1 MAMRSLAVLLALIWL
16 APVHAQTKPG
26 AQTPE
31 ASGSASTES
40 STDPYSDPGRTLPYL
55 AYTLGQLHY
64 LAYACEG
71 SETQQWRDR
80 MIELL
85 RLEAP
90 MSGNRRERLIDAFN
104 DGYQVE
110 QRARIRCGAEAEAER
125 RTLARRGAQMSQ
137 ALLNDVL
144 D

>member
-1 MAMRSLAVLLALIWL
+1 MRWILIL
-16 APVHAQTKPG
+16 FLTFTPPAFAQQKPG
-26 AQTPE
+26 IAVANEATQDTE
-31 ASGSASTES
+31 ASA
-40 STDPYSDPGRTLPYL
+40 DPFRDPGRTLPYL

-71 SETQQWRDR
+71 DDTQEWRNR

-90 MSGNRRERLIDAFN
+90 LNGYRRERLIDAFN

-110 QRARIRCGAEAEAER
+110 QQARIRCGVEAEAER
-125 RTLARRGAQMSQ
+125 RNLARRGAQMSQ
-137 ALLNDVL
+137 ALLNEVL
-144 D
+144 N

>member
-1 MAMRSLAVLLALIWL
+1 MRWLIISLLVLTAPAMA
-16 APVHAQTKPG
+16 QQKPG
-26 AQTPE
+26 TF
-31 ASGSASTES
+31 ASSEGHQES
-40 STDPYSDPGRTLPYL
+40 EGGANPFNDPGRTLPYL

-71 SETQQWRDR
+71 EDTQAWRIR

-90 MSGNRRERLIDAFN
+90 LTGYRRERLIDAFN

-110 QRARIRCGAEAEAER
+110 QRARIRCGAQAEAER
-125 RTLARRGAQMSQ
+125 RNLARRGAQMSQ
-137 ALLNDVL
+137 ALLNEVL

>member
-1 MAMRSLAVLLALIWL
+1 MSLAMISPAL
-16 APVHAQTKPG
+16 AQTKPG
-26 AQTPE
+26 TTEPV
-31 ASGSASTES
+31 SAVQEDAES
-40 STDPYSDPGRTLPYL
+40 RADPFRDPGRTLPYL

-71 SETQQWRDR
+71 SDAQHWRAR

-85 RLEAP
+85 QLEAP
-90 MSGNRRERLIDAFN
+90 ISGYRRERLIDAFN

-110 QRARIRCGAEAEAER
+110 QRSRVRCGAEAEAQR
-125 RTLARRGAQMSQ
+125 RNLARRGAQMSQ
-137 ALLNDVL
+137 ALLNEVL

>member
-1 MAMRSLAVLLALIWL
+1 MRLFAIILALLWL
-16 APVHAQTKPG
+16 PAVHAQTKPG
-26 AQTPE
+26 AQTGGEMQDTSEDGGEPFR
-31 ASGSASTES
+31 
-40 STDPYSDPGRTLPYL
+40 DPGRTLPYL

-64 LAYACEG
+64 LDYACEG

-90 MSGNRRERLIDAFN
+90 LSGYRRDRLIDAFN

>member
-1 MAMRSLAVLLALIWL
+1 MRRILLCLLLVLSAPAVPQGNPTDDDVVEDNA
-16 APVHAQTKPG
+16 
-26 AQTPE
+26 
-31 ASGSASTES
+31 ES
-40 STDPYSDPGRTLPYL
+40 RADPFRDPGRTLPYL

-64 LAYACEG
+64 LTYACGGE
-71 SETQQWRDR
+71 EAQQWRAR

-85 RLEAP
+85 QLEAP
-90 MSGNRRERLIDAFN
+90 MTGFRRERLIDAFN

-125 RTLARRGAQMSQ
+125 RTLARRGSQMSE
-137 ALLNDVL
+137 ALLNEVL

>member
-1 MAMRSLAVLLALIWL
+1 MRSLIILLLLFA
-16 APVHAQTKPG
+16 APAMAQQKPG
-26 AQTPE
+26 IAAVNEAAQDTE
-31 ASGSASTES
+31 ASA
-40 STDPYSDPGRTLPYL
+40 DPFRDPGRTLPYL

-71 SETQQWRDR
+71 DDTQEWRNR

-90 MSGNRRERLIDAFN
+90 LNGYRRERLIDAFN

-110 QRARIRCGAEAEAER
+110 QRARIRCGAQAEAER
-125 RTLARRGAQMSQ
+125 RNLARRGAQMSQ
-137 ALLNDVL
+137 AMLNEVL

>member
-1 MAMRSLAVLLALIWL
+1 MRLLAAICVLTL
-16 APVHAQTKPG
+16 TTPVLAQTKPG
-26 AQTPE
+26 AQPVETPVVDD
-31 ASGSASTES
+31 TES
-40 STDPYSDPGRTLPYL
+40 RADPFRDPGRALPYL

-71 SETQQWRDR
+71 SETQQWRER

-85 RLEAP
+85 ELEAP
-90 MSGNRRERLIDAFN
+90 ISGYRRDRLIDAFN

-110 QRARIRCGAEAEAER
+110 QRAGINCGAEAEAER
-125 RTLARRGAQMSQ
+125 RNLAQRGAQMSQ
-137 ALLNDVL
+137 ALLNEVL

>member
-1 MAMRSLAVLLALIWL
+1 MRILLLCLIL
-16 APVHAQTKPG
+16 TLTAPAFSQGKPAEG
-26 AQTPE
+26 DVIDD
-31 ASGSASTES
+31 SAES
-40 STDPYSDPGRTLPYL
+40 RADPFRDPGRTLPYL

-71 SETQQWRDR
+71 EEAQHWRSR

-85 RLEAP
+85 QLEAP
-90 MSGNRRERLIDAFN
+90 LTGYRRERLIDAFN

-110 QRARIRCGAEAEAER
+110 QRTRIRCGAEAEAER
-125 RTLARRGAQMSQ
+125 RTLARRGAQISE
-137 ALLNDVL
+137 ALLNEVL

>member
-1 MAMRSLAVLLALIWL
+1 MRHVLLCLL
-16 APVHAQTKPG
+16 LTLTAPAFSQGKPAG
-26 AQTPE
+26 GDVTE
-31 ASGSASTES
+31 EGVESAA
-40 STDPYSDPGRTLPYL
+40 DPFRDPGRTLPYL

-71 SETQQWRDR
+71 EEAQQWRAR

-85 RLEAP
+85 QLEAP
-90 MSGNRRERLIDAFN
+90 MTGFRRERLIDAFN

-110 QRARIRCGAEAEAER
+110 QRARIRCGAEAEVER
-125 RTLARRGAQMSQ
+125 RTLARRGAQMSE
-137 ALLNDVL
+137 ALLNEVL

>member
-1 MAMRSLAVLLALIWL
+1 MRWIVILFLIISAPALA
-16 APVHAQTKPG
+16 QDKPG
-26 AQTPE
+26 TRVSNTTQRVTQDE
-31 ASGSASTES
+31 
-40 STDPYSDPGRTLPYL
+40 TDPFRDPGRTLPYL

-71 SETQQWRDR
+71 DETQEWRNR

-85 RLEAP
+85 ELEAP
-90 MSGNRRERLIDAFN
+90 LSGNRRERLIDAFN

-110 QRARIRCGAEAEAER
+110 QRARIRCGADAEAER
-125 RTLARRGAQMSQ
+125 RDLARRGAQMSQ
-137 ALLNDVL
+137 ALLNEVL

>member
-1 MAMRSLAVLLALIWL
+1 MQWLIIPLLVFAAPAMA
-16 APVHAQTKPG
+16 QQKPG
-26 AQTPE
+26 IGAVSEVRQDE
-31 ASGSASTES
+31 ADSAS
-40 STDPYSDPGRTLPYL
+40 PFRDPGRTLPYL

-71 SETQQWRDR
+71 DNTQEWRNR

-90 MSGNRRERLIDAFN
+90 LTGYRRDRLIDAFN

-110 QRARIRCGAEAEAER
+110 QRARIRCGVEAEAER
-125 RTLARRGAQMSQ
+125 RNLARRGAQMSQ
-137 ALLNDVL
+137 ALLNEVL

>member
-1 MAMRSLAVLLALIWL
+1 MRWLIIFIFVIT
-16 APVHAQTKPG
+16 APVMAQQKPG
-26 AQTPE
+26 IAAVSEVQGDE
-31 ASGSASTES
+31 ADD
-40 STDPYSDPGRTLPYL
+40 TDPFRDPGRTLPYL

-71 SETQQWRDR
+71 DDTQEWRNR

-90 MSGNRRERLIDAFN
+90 LNGYRRERLIDAFN

-110 QRARIRCGAEAEAER
+110 QQARIRCGVEAEAER
-125 RTLARRGAQMSQ
+125 RNLARRGAQMSQ
-137 ALLNDVL
+137 ALLNEVL